1 MIHEEV
7 ISHSITPE
15 YAIHSMDLIKRHMDN
30 LMLEVSRLV
39 DNLEKSRANNL
50 STIDYLLK
58 ENKKLKKIIEE
69 SKDA

>member
-15 YAIHSMDLIKRHMDN
+15 YAIHSIDLIKRHMDN

-58 ENKKLKKIIEE
+58 ENQKLKKIIKE

>member
-7 ISHSITPE
+7 VSHSITPE
-15 YAIHSMDLIKRHMDN
+15 YATHSMELVKRHMDT
-30 LMLEVSRLV
+30 LALEVSRLV

-58 ENKKLKKIIEE
+58 ENQKLKTIIKE
-69 SKDA
+69 SKNA

>member
-15 YAIHSMDLIKRHMDN
+15 YAIHSIDLIKRHMDN

-58 ENKKLKKIIEE
+58 ENQKLKNIIAE
-69 SKDA
+69 KNK

>member
-7 ISHSITPE
+7 VSHSITPE
-15 YAIHSMDLIKRHMDN
+15 YATHSMELVKRHMDT
-30 LMLEVSRLV
+30 LTLEVSRLV

-58 ENKKLKKIIEE
+58 ENKKLKDIIAE
-69 SKDA
+69 KNK